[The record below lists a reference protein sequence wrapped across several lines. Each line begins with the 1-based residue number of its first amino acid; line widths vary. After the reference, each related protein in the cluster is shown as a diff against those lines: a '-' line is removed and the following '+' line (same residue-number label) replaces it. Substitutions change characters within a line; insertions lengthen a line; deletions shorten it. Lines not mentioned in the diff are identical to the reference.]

1 MTATQATQG
10 GHRVFT
16 CAAAVAAIARF
27 VSKPVNLSGLEVELL
42 NTLRMRNI
50 YAFIFVSARY
60 QIYIFGPLKLIIM
73 LPHTKTALRDKGS
86 GRGRVRA
93 GERERG
99 NAMNT
104 KCGAAFGFGFAA
116 QRQPF
121 LH

>member
-1 MTATQATQG
+1 MRVDELQRTEHVGVTGLPSAGQ
-10 GHRVFT
+10 HRVVT
-16 CAAAVAAIARF
+16 GCSHVPAV
-27 VSKPVNLSGLEVELL
+27 VSKPVNLSGLEVVQIELL

-93 GERERG
+93 GEREG
-99 NAMNT
+99 T
-104 KCGAAFGFGFAA
+104 
-116 QRQPF
+116 
-121 LH
+121 L